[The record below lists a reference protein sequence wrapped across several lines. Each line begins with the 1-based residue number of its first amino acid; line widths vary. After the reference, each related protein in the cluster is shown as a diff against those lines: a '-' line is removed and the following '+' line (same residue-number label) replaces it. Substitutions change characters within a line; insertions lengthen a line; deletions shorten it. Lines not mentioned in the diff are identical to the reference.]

1 VRNSLTVVS
10 AIAIP
15 FLRLWGVEGYYSP
28 ERLRVLLMQLE
39 QHGMLLGND

>member
-28 ERLRVLLMQLE
+28 ERLRVLLDYAMSSLRNAV
-39 QHGMLLGND
+39 G